1 MSKGCLHSASL
12 LVSQSVISGATC
24 ESFKRL
30 HSHTTACKEFIAAN
44 IAMLVPG
51 REVADRIQALQQRAG
66 SSGRA
71 RLLVLQ
77 ARAVLHSTAEPSG
90 IAPWADPAAIL
101 QPAIDM
107 SEAGCC
113 IKRRLI
119 DIQSNVLDEHRS
131 WQLGRSC
138 VLGSHSVA
146 AGDCAGMQCSRAS
159 GAGRSALPFGAARSA
174 SRPGNTA

>member
-30 HSHTTACKEFIAAN
+30 HSHTTACKEYIAAN

-51 REVADRIQALQQRAG
+51 REIADRIQALQQRAG
-66 SSGRA
+66 SNGRA

-77 ARAVLHSTAEPSG
+77 ARAVLRSTAEPSG
-90 IAPWADPAAIL
+90 MAQSADPATML
-101 QPAIDM
+101 QPVVDM

-113 IKRRLI
+113 INSYLM
-119 DIQSNVLDEHRS
+119 DVHANALD
-131 WQLGRSC
+131 QQ
-138 VLGSHSVA
+138 GS
-146 AGDCAGMQCSRAS
+146 
-159 GAGRSALPFGAARSA
+159 
-174 SRPGNTA
+174 